1 MTLNATPRAVALA
14 AAAFVALQ
22 ASHAQTSPAPA
33 PAAAAQAEPQKSAEP
48 AEAPKSDGGLNL
60 ERIVVTGTTTARTK
74 MKQSVSV
81 STLDADQVQNAVAA
95 SATEVLRAVPGIRA
109 ESTGGEGNANLG
121 VRGLPMSDGGGRYVQ
136 LQEDGLPVLLVGDV
150 SFATADQFL
159 RADYSL
165 DSIDTIRGGSSS
177 TLSTNS
183 PGAIVNFL
191 SKTGKH
197 GGGAI
202 GMSLGLDHRQ
212 QRADFDFGTRLG
224 DKLYGHVG
232 GFYRIGEGARPSNVT
247 LENGGQIKASITKEF
262 DNGYLRVNFK
272 HLDDRTPTYLPVPV
286 SLDGNTITELQ
297 GVDPRTAFFVNSN
310 FPQDVVVDRN
320 GNRLATNPAD
330 GLAVKV
336 DSIGVE
342 AHFKFAGDL
351 SITNRFRKSAI
362 SGRFIGV
369 FPAGSQPPTSTSTTP
384 YFSAHIFNTALD
396 DMGNVF
402 NDLRVQK
409 AFTLGEASKLTATGG
424 LFSGVQRFAQTWYWN
439 RYNFELKG
447 EGARIVDDN
456 GAPTTQP
463 VGDATTTWGGCCYRS
478 FDVDL
483 TAVAPYAALTWD
495 QGPLSVDASVRY
507 DKQRAS
513 GWQIFGG
520 AAGWDPTRRNTVSYA
535 TDGTSYSVGANYE
548 FQRNLAAFARASH
561 GISWKSPDRVIWD
574 TRVATGVDPYPVNE
588 VDQIEA
594 GLKFRQGSLNAFV
607 TAFFAKTKEGAGF
620 EVTTQTVKQDSYDS
634 KGLEAELS
642 YRIGDFRVIGGATF
656 THARITSGPNN
667 GKVPRRQAD
676 LIYQIAPSYT
686 FGPLEVGGSVIGTTK
701 SYAQNDNQVVLP
713 AYTVVNAF
721 ANYELR
727 DNLVLQLGV
736 NNLFDTLG
744 YTEAEAQNNLGNNP
758 LYIARAV
765 NGRTAKLSLKYTF

>member
-1 MTLNATPRAVALA
+1 MNMHPTPRAVALA
-14 AAAFVALQ
+14 ATAFLALHAAR
-22 ASHAQTSPAPA
+22 AQTPAPEA
-33 PAAAAQAEPQKSAEP
+33 PAAQAAAP
-48 AEAPKSDGGLNL
+48 AEAPRSDGGLNL
-60 ERIVVTGTTTARTK
+60 ERIVVTGTTTARSK

-81 STLDADQVQNAVAA
+81 STMDAEQVQNAVAA

-165 DSIDTIRGGSSS
+165 DSIDAIRGGSSS

-183 PGAIVNFL
+183 PGAIVNFI

-197 GGGAI
+197 TGGAI
-202 GMSLGLDHRQ
+202 GMALGLDHRQ
-212 QRADFDFGTRLG
+212 QRVDFDYGTRLG

-232 GFYRIGEGARPSNVT
+232 GFYRIGEGARPSDVT
-247 LENGGQIKASITKEF
+247 LENGGQFKASLTKEF
-262 DNGYLRVNFK
+262 DNGYVRLNVKRLN
-272 HLDDRTPTYLPVPV
+272 DRTPTYLPVPV
-286 SLDGNTITELQ
+286 GLNGNTIVELPA
-297 GVDPRTAFFVNSN
+297 VDPRTAFFVNAN
-310 FPQDVVVDRN
+310 FPQDVVTDRN
-320 GNRLATNPAD
+320 GNRVATNPAD

-336 DSIGVE
+336 DAIGVE
-342 AHFKFAGDL
+342 AHFKFADGL
-351 SITNRFRKSAI
+351 SLTNRFRKSAI

-369 FPAGSQPPTSTSTTP
+369 FPAGAGVTP
-384 YFSAHIFNTALD
+384 ASAPSFSAHIFNTSLD

-402 NDLRVQK
+402 NDLRAQK
-409 AFTLGEASKLTATGG
+409 AFSLGDANKLTATGG

-439 RYNFELKG
+439 RYNVELKG
-447 EGARIVDDN
+447 EGARLLDDN
-456 GAPTTQP
+456 GNVTTEP
-463 VGDATTTWGGCCYRS
+463 VGDATTTWGGCCFRS

-495 QGPLSVDASVRY
+495 HGPLSLDASVRY

-513 GWQIFGG
+513 GWQIFGD
-520 AAGWDPTRRNTVSYA
+520 AAGWNPARRNIVSYA
-535 TDGTSYSVGANYE
+535 SDGTSYSVGANYE
-548 FQRNLAAFARASH
+548 FNRNLATFARASH

-574 TRVATGVDPYPVNE
+574 TRVATGVDPYPVNK
-588 VDQIEA
+588 VDQFET
-594 GLKFRQGSLNAFV
+594 GLKWRQGGLNAFV

-642 YRIGDFRVIGGATF
+642 YRAGDFRVIGGATF
-656 THARITSGPNN
+656 TRARITSGPNS
-667 GKVPRRQAD
+667 GKTPRRQAD
-676 LIYQIAPSYT
+676 LVYQVMPSYT
-686 FGPLEVGGSVIGTTK
+686 FGPLEVGGAIIGTTK

-721 ANYELR
+721 ANYEVR
-727 DNLVLQLGV
+727 ENLVLQLGV
-736 NNLFDTLG
+736 NNLFDTIG
-744 YTEAEAQNNLGNNP
+744 YTEAEGQNNLGTNP
-758 LYIARAV
+758 LYIARSI
-765 NGRTAKLSLKYTF
+765 NGRTAKLSLRYTF